1 MRRIGIIAALTL
13 SIALTACGS
22 ADDPTYSNPPL
33 DRGYCHSGDIM
44 VWSYRLDKGF
54 CAPRL
59 CAEDEVLDWI
69 AEDVR
74 GCVHLER

>member
-1 MRRIGIIAALTL
+1 
-13 SIALTACGS
+13 
-22 ADDPTYSNPPL
+22 
-33 DRGYCHSGDIM
+33 M